1 MPQTLRQGGRAG
13 MDFMVGITQAMRP
26 ISMRWNAALAKSG
39 ITPESL
45 PDDMDARHLVMDAA
59 LADSK
64 PFAVSSLIAEF
75 ASTEHG
81 RVARDGFDEMADVLL
96 PQLAALEAKGPARL
110 TTYND
115 FAEPDYYQGVWFH
128 RTTGGWNGHAEMGFI
143 HSELIHKT
151 YVARNFGGDIFAQRR
166 AVLGMLPRADYT
178 RICEMGTSSGHF
190 TTALQE
196 TWPKAHIT
204 GVELALPMLKEALRV
219 ANANGWDWDLHQ
231 KAAEDT
237 GFEAGRFDLVASYII
252 LHEMPASAIKAV
264 FAEAF
269 RLLEPG
275 GQMLMSDVTPY
286 RMHDKLGSWRADW
299 QARKGGEPYWREA
312 ATLDW
317 SETARDVGFVDVSEG
332 GLGGAPYP
340 WVIIGTKPA

>member
-13 MDFMVGITQAMRP
+13 MDFMGGITQAMRP
-26 ISMRWNAALAKSG
+26 VSARWNQALARSG
-39 ITPESL
+39 ITADSL
-45 PDDMDARHLVMDAA
+45 PDDLDARHAVMDEA
-59 LADSK
+59 LAGSK

-75 ASTEHG
+75 ASIEHG

-166 AVLGMLPRADYT
+166 AVLGMLPRADYAS
-178 RICEMGTSSGHF
+178 ICEMGTSSGHF

-196 TWPKAHIT
+196 IYPQAHIT
-204 GVELALPMLKEALRV
+204 GVELV
-219 ANANGWDWDLHQ
+219 H
-231 KAAEDT
+231 
-237 GFEAGRFDLVASYII
+237 
-252 LHEMPASAIKAV
+252 
-264 FAEAF
+264 
-269 RLLEPG
+269 
-275 GQMLMSDVTPY
+275 
-286 RMHDKLGSWRADW
+286 GS
-299 QARKGGEPYWREA
+299 P
-312 ATLDW
+312 
-317 SETARDVGFVDVSEG
+317 
-332 GLGGAPYP
+332 
-340 WVIIGTKPA
+340 